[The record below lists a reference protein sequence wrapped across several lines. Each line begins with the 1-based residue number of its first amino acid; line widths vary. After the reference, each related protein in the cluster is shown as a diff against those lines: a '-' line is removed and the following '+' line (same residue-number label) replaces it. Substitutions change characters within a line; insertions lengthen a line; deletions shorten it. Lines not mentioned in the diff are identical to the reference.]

1 MQVLFGCDA
10 SAMRQGPAKD
20 ISRIVRRYHRR
31 MRLNPAIPDASL
43 ARELDATQSSRSS
56 LQPSMP
62 IDPRQL
68 RQVLGQ
74 FATGITVIATRSDEG
89 ELVGLT
95 ANSFGALSLDP
106 PLITWALRLN
116 STNLPVFQTAE
127 HFSVNVLAEAQVEI
141 SRRFAKSTGNKF
153 DGVSYALGEFGLPL
167 IHGAAAWFECRTVS
181 QQIAGDHCLF
191 IAAVETFARS
201 ESPPLIFHGGAYFTL
216 GSKF

>member
-1 MQVLFGCDA
+1 MSLSSAKTIEAAVAVASQIDA
-10 SAMRQGPAKD
+10 TDS
-20 ISRIVRRYHRR
+20 S
-31 MRLNPAIPDASL
+31 LASL
-43 ARELDATQSSRSS
+43 E
-56 LQPSMP
+56 PSVA

-74 FATGITVIATRSDEG
+74 FATGITVIATRSGNGD
-89 ELVGLT
+89 LVGLT

-116 STNLPVFQTAE
+116 SSNLPVFQAAE
-127 HFSVNVLAEAQVEI
+127 RFVVNVLAEAQVDV
-141 SRRFAKSTGNKF
+141 SRRFASSAANKF
-153 DGVSYALGEFGLPL
+153 EGIPFALGQSGLPL

-181 QQIAGDHCLF
+181 EQIVGDHCLF

-201 ESPPLIFHGGAYFTL
+201 DSPPLIFHGGGYFTL

>member
-1 MQVLFGCDA
+1 MSSTSVHPIA
-10 SAMRQGPAKD
+10 TS
-20 ISRIVRRYHRR
+20 
-31 MRLNPAIPDASL
+31 
-43 ARELDATQSSRSS
+43 ARELDATQSSLAS
-56 LQPSMP
+56 LEPSVP

-74 FATGITVIATRSDEG
+74 FATGITVIAARAADG
-89 ELVGLT
+89 DLVGLT

-116 STNLPVFQTAE
+116 SSNLPVFQATDR
-127 HFSVNVLAEAQVEI
+127 FVVNVLAEAQVEV
-141 SRRFAKSTGNKF
+141 SRRFASSAGNKF
-153 DGVSYALGEFGLPL
+153 DGIAFALGQSGLPL

-181 QQIAGDHCLF
+181 QQIVGDHCLF

-201 ESPPLIFHGGAYFTL
+201 ESPPLIFHSGGYFTL